1 MKIYLIAYCKPMIKS
16 ISMSKIRT
24 ELFYNFKWNY
34 SLTLSENA
42 SSLKK

>member
-1 MKIYLIAYCKPMIKS
+1 MKIYLIAYCKPMMKLIW
-16 ISMSKIRT
+16 MLKIRT

-34 SLTLSENA
+34 SLTLSEND